1 MSLKEQ
7 FLCWMRDGIYKL
19 SDCGRRRIHIFERLE
34 ESAGLNMEL
43 AKAGILV
50 REIRITSEELEDYFL
65 NLTGGASH
73 V

>member
-1 MSLKEQ
+1 MDKSTETQDEMGFTNYQIVDKE
-7 FLCWMRDGIYKL
+7 
-19 SDCGRRRIHIFERLE
+19 RIHIFERLE